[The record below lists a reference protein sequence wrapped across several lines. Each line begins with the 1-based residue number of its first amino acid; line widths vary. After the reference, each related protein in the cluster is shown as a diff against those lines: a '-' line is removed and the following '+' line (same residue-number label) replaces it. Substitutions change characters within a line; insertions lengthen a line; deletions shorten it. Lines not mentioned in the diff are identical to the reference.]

1 MKRTAGLMCLGSFY
15 AGALWIEYQ
24 TAVLLGAGCFL
35 FAAGSAL
42 TFWLPHSIALRKD
55 TSDVTVFTYTR
66 GIAGRAW
73 FVTADSRNPHVH
85 DNEMRLAVP
94 RQFH

>member
-35 FAAGSAL
+35 FAVGSAL
-42 TFWLPHSIALRKD
+42 TSLAAALYRAPEGHERRDGFHVRPRDRRPNLVPHIRFSQP
-55 TSDVTVFTYTR
+55 S
-66 GIAGRAW
+66 RA
-73 FVTADSRNPHVH
+73 
-85 DNEMRLAVP
+85 
-94 RQFH
+94 RQ